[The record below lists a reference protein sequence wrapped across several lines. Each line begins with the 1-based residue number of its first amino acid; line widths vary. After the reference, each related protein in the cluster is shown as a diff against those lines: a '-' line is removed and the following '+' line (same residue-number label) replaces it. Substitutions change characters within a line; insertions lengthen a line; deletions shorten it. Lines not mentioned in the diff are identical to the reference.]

1 MRNTIT
7 ICEGKRMA
15 YADEG
20 SNKFSFFSFVLS
32 ILGFFFLSFYGIGAI
47 VGIIAIVLSFLA
59 EDVLKEKSTFQYLA
73 IIVAVVDILGAIV
86 GWNIIVK
93 G

>member
-7 ICEGKRMA
+7 ICEGKRMG
-15 YADEG
+15 YTDEG
-20 SNKFSFFSFVLS
+20 SNRFSFFSFVLS

-47 VGIIAIVLSFLA
+47 VGIIAVVLSFLA
-59 EDVLKEKSTFQYLA
+59 EDILKEKSTFQYLA

-86 GWNIIVK
+86 GWNIIMK
-93 G
+93 A